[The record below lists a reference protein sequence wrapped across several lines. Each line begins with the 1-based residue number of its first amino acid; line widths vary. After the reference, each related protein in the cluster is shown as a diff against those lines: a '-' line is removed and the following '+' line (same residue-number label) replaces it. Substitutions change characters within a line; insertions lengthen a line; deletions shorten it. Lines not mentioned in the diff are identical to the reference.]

1 MVAVGTKSGQ
11 VRNGEE
17 HVNEIIQEIVCQ
29 TAVMEVGTMSYFA
42 NCHRPQLSVY
52 EVDAGLVHS
61 LHRWRYA
68 YREGLTTVM
77 VRHLATGARLAIRC
91 SSFVKKVSVFGD
103 RLAVQLG
110 DRVLVYDL
118 GSDGG
123 QGGAPAPQKKIAQV
137 REWGM

>member
-1 MVAVGTKSGQ
+1 
-11 VRNGEE
+11 
-17 HVNEIIQEIVCQ
+17 
-29 TAVMEVGTMSYFA
+29 MSYFA

-110 DRVLVYDL
+110 DRVSVCDL

-137 REWGM
+137 REWGMRGVDNSVVVSFKYRYSIACMVAEAGCLHLRRRSPR